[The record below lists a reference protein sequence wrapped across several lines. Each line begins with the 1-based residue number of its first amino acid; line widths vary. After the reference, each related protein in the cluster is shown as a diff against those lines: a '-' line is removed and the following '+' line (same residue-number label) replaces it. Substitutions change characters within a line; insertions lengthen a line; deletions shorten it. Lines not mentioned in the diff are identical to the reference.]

1 MRRAERGLTL
11 LEVLVAILVLSF
23 AVGATLRLIGQE
35 TANSVALRTNMLARI
50 AAENVMVDVMLAA
63 RQGQILE
70 EGSTQIGERTFL
82 WAVERTRLLEG
93 VDEVTVVIRD
103 PETDQ
108 DRSLARLSTLEIGRR
123 AP

>member
-1 MRRAERGLTL
+1 M
-11 LEVLVAILVLSF
+11 EVLVAILVLSF